1 MAAPVGCTL
10 LFHGQKCCTWY
21 VSRKL
26 RFSHYISRTLFFR
39 MTYMPRKPVTNLNA
53 FQKSGEV
60 FNDLWLHTTAPLL
73 NNDVKSCD
81 RNIIPNRTQTKNPSF
96 ELGFRILQ
104 VVLILWTRLTCSEY
118 DIQTSRTIRVNR
130 FPFWHASYFPSQNA
144 YLQNIFEFRA
154 TRYPGDLTCLHVG
167 HGLRGRCFRIQDFH
181 FPEPPKCYFQRAGAS
196 KLCIFWES

>member
-26 RFSHYISRTLFFR
+26 RFPHYISRTLFFR

-60 FNDLWLHTTAPLL
+60 FNDLWFHTTAPLL

-81 RNIIPNRTQTKNPSF
+81 RNIIPNRTQIKNPSF
-96 ELGFRILQ
+96 ELGFWILHND
-104 VVLILWTRLTCSEY
+104 VS
-118 DIQTSRTIRVNR
+118 
-130 FPFWHASYFPSQNA
+130 
-144 YLQNIFEFRA
+144 EFRIS
-154 TRYPGDLTCLHVG
+154 TFRNPQNPIFK
-167 HGLRGRCFRIQDFH
+167 GL
-181 FPEPPKCYFQRAGAS
+181 EPQNCPFSGNLRNPTKPKFGWVIWMA
-196 KLCIFWES
+196 